1 MVTPVSEVR
10 TYLTLGT
17 GGSAYDV
24 AGADATTARATAAA
38 APILAFTLRMV
49 IDVPLF
55 RSTDA
60 TETSP
65 TLGRPLQTG
74 FQIGRTVLARILST
88 LPMPPSN
95 GFPRLRTCFPPG
107 VIATSCRELEP
118 ICI

>member
-24 AGADATTARATAAA
+24 AGANVTTARATAAA

-65 TLGRPLQTG
+65 TLGRPLQPWVAEPPNG
-74 FQIGRTVLARILST
+74 ARQNLVDVADAPVERVSA
-88 LPMPPSN
+88 LEDMPSA
-95 GFPRLRTCFPPG
+95 RRDRHELR
-107 VIATSCRELEP
+107 
-118 ICI
+118 

>member
-10 TYLTLGT
+10 TYLTLGAA
-17 GGSAYDV
+17 GSACDV

-55 RSTDA
+55 RSTDT

-65 TLGRPLQTG
+65 TLGRPLHPGLSDPPNCARQNL
-74 FQIGRTVLARILST
+74 VDLADASVDRVSALEDMLAARRDRHE
-88 LPMPPSN
+88 LP
-95 GFPRLRTCFPPG
+95 
-107 VIATSCRELEP
+107 
-118 ICI
+118 

>member
-17 GGSAYDV
+17 VGSACDV

-49 IDVPLF
+49 IYVPFF
-55 RSTDA
+55 RSTDT

-65 TLGRPLQTG
+65 DLARTLQQGS
-74 FQIGRTVLARILST
+74 QIPRIVLARIWST
-88 LPMPPSN
+88 LPA
-95 GFPRLRTCFPPG
+95 PRRTG
-107 VIATSCRELEP
+107 SRA
-118 ICI
+118 

>member
-1 MVTPVSEVR
+1 MVPPVADVR

-17 GGSAYDV
+17 VGSACDV

-49 IDVPLF
+49 IYVPLF
-55 RSTDA
+55 RSADT

-65 TLGRPLQTG
+65 DLGRPLQPG
-74 FQIGRTVLARILST
+74 SQKIPRIVLARIWST

-95 GFPRLRTCFPPG
+95 GFP
-107 VIATSCRELEP
+107 
-118 ICI
+118 

>member
-17 GGSAYDV
+17 VGSGCDV

-49 IDVPLF
+49 IYVPLF
-55 RSTDA
+55 RSTDT

-65 TLGRPLQTG
+65 DLGRPLQPG
-74 FQIGRTVLARILST
+74 SQIPRILLARIWST

-95 GFPRLRTCFPPG
+95 GFPRLSTCFPPG
-107 VIATSCRELEP
+107 VMATSCGELEP